1 MAEVRALSSKCLN
14 MQLKL
19 YESGWQLGDITMDDN
34 HLITI
39 CVELQIVI
47 VNVEYRYN
55 GSPRFISSAH
65 HCV

>member
-55 GSPRFISSAH
+55 GSLRFISSAH